1 LNAVTLERCN
11 AVTLE
16 RVNGRI
22 VSLLPSC
29 TEIVCALGLGDRLVG
44 RSHECDFPALVREL
58 PICTTPKLDTH
69 ASSAEIDREVK
80 TLLRDALSI
89 YRIDTAKLKELR
101 PDVILTQSQC
111 EVCAV
116 SLPEVE
122 QALGQ
127 WTGSRPRLLSLAP
140 NSLADVWDD
149 ILRVSEALEVSR
161 RGVELVARLKHRVE
175 SIASRTRKLSRHPS
189 VACLEW
195 LDPLMAAGN
204 WVPELVELAG
214 GQNLFG
220 EAGKHSSWLDG
231 SVVRAQDPEIIVV
244 MPCGFDLARAR
255 EEMPALTRTA
265 GWEDLRAVKSR
276 QVYLTDG
283 NQYFNRPGP
292 RLVESLE
299 ILAEIVHPEIFQFG
313 HEGNGWANGV
323 SRSCW

>member
-1 LNAVTLERCN
+1 MNPP
-11 AVTLE
+11 
-16 RVNGRI
+16 RI

-29 TEIVCALGLGDRLVG
+29 TEIVCALGLADRLVG
-44 RSHECDFPALVREL
+44 RSHECDFPPPIRHL
-58 PICTTPKLDTH
+58 PTCTAPKINVH
-69 ASSAEIDREVK
+69 ASSSEIDRQVK
-80 TLLRDALSI
+80 SLLQEALSI
-89 YRIDTAKLKELR
+89 YRIDTGKLKELR
-101 PDVILTQSQC
+101 PDIILTQAQC

-122 QALGQ
+122 QALSQ
-127 WTGSRPRLLSLAP
+127 WTGSKPHLLSLAP

-149 ILRVSEALEVSR
+149 ILRVSETLEVSR
-161 RGVELVARLKHRVE
+161 RGADLVARLKERVE
-175 SIASRTRKLSRHPS
+175 SIAGRTRHSLRRPT

-220 EAGKHSSWLDG
+220 EPGKHSPWLEWPAL
-231 SVVRAQDPEIIVV
+231 REHDPDIIVIL
-244 MPCGFDLARAR
+244 PCGFDLARTRR
-255 EEMPALTRTA
+255 EMSALTRMA
-265 GWEDLRAVKSR
+265 GWKNLRAVKNR

-299 ILAEIVHPEIFQFG
+299 ILAEILHPDIFQFG
-313 HEGNGWANGV
+313 HEGAGWEKY
-323 SRSCW
+323 

>member
-1 LNAVTLERCN
+1 LNPP
-11 AVTLE
+11 
-16 RVNGRI
+16 RI

-29 TEIVCALGLGDRLVG
+29 TEIVCALGLADRLVG
-44 RSHECDFPALVREL
+44 RSHECDFPPPIRHL
-58 PICTTPKLDTH
+58 PTCTAPKINVH
-69 ASSAEIDREVK
+69 ASSSEIDRQVK
-80 TLLRDALSI
+80 SLLQEALSI
-89 YRIDTAKLKELR
+89 YRIDTGKLKELR
-101 PDVILTQSQC
+101 PDIILTQAQC

-122 QALGQ
+122 QALSQ
-127 WTGSRPRLLSLAP
+127 WTGSKPHLLSLAP

-149 ILRVSEALEVSR
+149 ILRVSETLEVSR
-161 RGVELVARLKHRVE
+161 RGADLVARLKERVE
-175 SIASRTRKLSRHPS
+175 SIAGRTRHSLRRPT

-220 EAGKHSSWLDG
+220 EPGKHSPWLEWPAL
-231 SVVRAQDPEIIVV
+231 REHDPDIIVIL
-244 MPCGFDLARAR
+244 PCGFDLARTRR
-255 EEMPALTRTA
+255 EMSALTRMA
-265 GWEDLRAVKSR
+265 GWKNLRAVKNR

-299 ILAEIVHPEIFQFG
+299 ILAEILHPDIFQFG
-313 HEGNGWANGV
+313 HEGAGWEKY
-323 SRSCW
+323 